1 VVTVNAKIEKFE
13 AYNSVCK
20 SFPKLC
26 PRLVPEPL
34 WGLSLANLARMEP
47 RIASVIS
54 EDYPALVEKIGEYWR
69 SLNRNGKCEVCG
81 GDGNEI
87 DEDWRYFVF
96 NDMGEPVSV
105 TTMRSKNTVLHES
118 FRGIAYLEG
127 LRLLCSKCHLAK
139 HQGYARTHGKEREA
153 LEWLQKVN
161 RINSMDEIKRL
172 VDQAFNIHRQLSGIE
187 KWSIRIGRLVWLD
200 NETQKDTEKVLNH
213 MYSSGFRFDKEGW
226 LYYLS
231 PTEHKAMQLAEQEA
245 NAILNEARKGAGK
258 CRYKDEV
265 WVRCLV
271 EIIKSKLETEGI
283 YVSEEGLI
291 QLIRLLLN
299 RFKNAGLFEELIV
312 WESVGKWIARVP
324 NPLYEKIF
332 RKMIDSM
339 EKSGLAYQAKILCE
353 KGSID
358 DAYLPII
365 VYSPTSF
372 APRYI
377 SSVAKVLKLVLNGFG
392 LTGNIYYKP
401 DIFTY
406 EGIYS
411 EKGHRASIYSYSY

>member
-1 VVTVNAKIEKFE
+1 VNIKKIKKFE
-13 AYNSVCK
+13 AYSSVGK
-20 SFPKLC
+20 RVSKLC
-26 PRLVPEPL
+26 PRLVPYPL

-54 EDYPALVEKIGEYWR
+54 EDYPVLVEKISRYWA
-69 SLNRNGKCEVCG
+69 SLDRGSKCEICG

-96 NDMGEPVSV
+96 NKKGKPVPV

-118 FRGIAYLEG
+118 SRGIAYLEG

-153 LEWLQKVN
+153 LKWLQKVN
-161 RINSMDEIKRL
+161 RINSMDEVKRL
-172 VDQAFNIHRQLSGIE
+172 VDQAFNIFEQLSGIE
-187 KWSIRIGRLVWLD
+187 KWSIQIGRLTWLD
-200 NETQKDTEKVLNH
+200 NETQKGAEKVLNH
-213 MYSSGFRFDKEGW
+213 MYSSGFRFDKGGW

-231 PTEHKAMQLAEQEA
+231 PTEHKATQLAEQEA
-245 NAILNEARKGAGK
+245 NAILNEAKKRVGEGH
-258 CRYKDEV
+258 YKDEV

-271 EIIKSKLETEGI
+271 EIIKGKLESEDI
-283 YVSEEGLI
+283 YVSERGLI
-291 QLIRLLLN
+291 LFVQLLFN
-299 RFKNAGLFEELIV
+299 KFKSTGLFEKSFI
-312 WESVGKWIARVP
+312 WKSAGKWIARVP

-332 RKMIDSM
+332 RKMLDSM

-372 APRYI
+372 APGYI
-377 SSVAKVLKLVLNGFG
+377 SSVAKILKIVLNGFG
-392 LTGNIYYKP
+392 LTGKIYYKP

-411 EKGHRASIYSYSY
+411 EKGRRASIYSYLY